1 MVYTYTVTLEGIK
14 GFRRVYKVN
23 PDTTLYDFHKKMVSD
38 MDFPRDQ
45 LMLFKALNE
54 SGGVVARYGMF
65 DLGSGT
71 VDEVTLEQ
79 TITDGIRSFVYF
91 YDAINKKKVIVTFES
106 EDEAAAPLSGP
117 TLDPSWNKGP
127 NPVEFE
133 NGYVAYEDLPDDQ
146 KHLPGESLWKKR
158 LAEDGVAGGDE
169 DEDDIDLDEE
179 GDDAEEE
186 DDDEDGKEIYDESE
200 GVNL

>member
-1 MVYTYTVTLEGIK
+1 MVYNYTVTLEGIK
-14 GFRRVYKVN
+14 GFRRVYKLN
-23 PDTTLYDFHKKMVSD
+23 PGTTLYEFHKRMVAD

-45 LMLFKALNE
+45 LMLFKALNAG
-54 SGGVVARYGMF
+54 GGVVARFGMF

-71 VDEVTLEQ
+71 VDEVTIGQ
-79 TITDGIRSFVYF
+79 TITDGIHSFVYF
-91 YDAINKKKVIVTFES
+91 YDAINKKKVIITYES
-106 EDEAAAPLSGP
+106 EDETAAPVPGP

-133 NGYVAYEDLPDDQ
+133 NGYIAYEDLPDDQ

-158 LAEDGVAGGDE
+158 LAEEGGSVE
-169 DEDDIDLDEE
+169 DDDDIDLDEE
-179 GDDAEEE
+179 GDDTDEEE

>member
-158 LAEDGVAGGDE
+158 LAEDGASGGDE